1 MGNIKFT
8 RPSGL
13 REYEDDHAVFALSA
27 LLGFFVDLLHV
38 REWTAKRE
46 NVLGVSCALSER
58 YHQTSYEPVI
68 IINRHVPLYEKA
80 SYYALAEC
88 CIINA
93 VRDGMNLVPY
103 EYIVCRQGSPT
114 MDEALDIG
122 SESPRTNALV
132 ISEFIACSP
141 SLSGAIRVNP
151 WDINAV
157 ADALN
162 LAITM
167 PSGEKQL
174 RHEKHY
180 RYVSSHDLAYWA
192 KSFVQDLEKLNKD
205 HAVSAY
211 ERTNCRAFF
220 LDYDGTVLPSVVKT
234 PSPEIIN
241 VLNIL
246 CSDPKNIVFIG
257 KTTLSEWFDQCENL
271 GIAAE
276 HGYYLK
282 WSQQSAWEMNHIS
295 TGSSWKEIVEP
306 VMRLYTE
313 ATNGSYIETKE
324 SALVWHYYDADPDF
338 GSWQAKQLLDHLEC
352 LFANEPVTM
361 KKVYSGTSSPAPE
374 IFACTVDKKSS
385 KARYYLEDTE
395 DVMMLLQ
402 ALGTISVPKS
412 TSPEEDSSGKT
423 EEACFDV

>member
-1 MGNIKFT
+1 
-8 RPSGL
+8 
-13 REYEDDHAVFALSA
+13 
-27 LLGFFVDLLHV
+27 
-38 REWTAKRE
+38 
-46 NVLGVSCALSER
+46 
-58 YHQTSYEPVI
+58 
-68 IINRHVPLYEKA
+68 
-80 SYYALAEC
+80 
-88 CIINA
+88 
-93 VRDGMNLVPY
+93 MNLVPY

-220 LDYDGTVLPSVVKT
+220 LDYDGT
-234 PSPEIIN
+234 
-241 VLNIL
+241 
-246 CSDPKNIVFIG
+246 G